1 MTRFAVFLRG
11 INVGGVRITMK
22 DLAATL
28 AAAGYRRV
36 DTVLASGN
44 VLLDADEDD
53 AGALAETLEAV
64 LSERFGYP
72 ARVVAVTTARVA
84 ALVGAYPFPPIDDGV
99 PRHDYVVLAATEE
112 AMASVVAAAP
122 RPADG
127 ENYAAGDSVLYW
139 QVPRGA
145 SLSSPLAKV
154 LASPRHKER
163 LTTRNLNT
171 LRKVLLRSAG
181 AD

>member
-22 DLAATL
+22 DLAAAL

-36 DTVLASGN
+36 ITVLASGN
-44 VLLDADEDD
+44 VVLDADEDD
-53 AGALAETLEAV
+53 AGSLGTALEA
-64 LSERFGYP
+64 LLGERFGYP
-72 ARVVAVTTARVA
+72 ARVVATTTARVA
-84 ALVGAYPFPPIDDGV
+84 ALVEAYPFPPIDDGV
-99 PRHDYVVLAATEE
+99 PRHDYVVLAASET
-112 AMASVVAAAP
+112 AVASVMAAAP

-127 ENYAAGDSVLYW
+127 ESFATGDSVLYW
-139 QVPRGA
+139 QVPRGE

-154 LASPRHKER
+154 LARPQHKAS

-171 LRKVLLRSAG
+171 LHKVLSRAAAG
-181 AD
+181 D